1 MICMTFFF
9 FFFFNQTCVEVTE
22 VENISCYW
30 NNITFTSTL
39 QHLYYYFCYSHIT
52 MIIALVVID
61 GLIAITFFKWQ
72 SATSAVS
79 KSNCLSFFFFLI
91 NCLSHSLEN
100 YSRQRPRWKWDA
112 YLAQKDV
119 KGYWV
124 SCIINFMHSNCLKN
138 CLWKNSHTQKWYQSQ
153 FARWPP

>member
-1 MICMTFFF
+1 MCWS
-9 FFFFNQTCVEVTE
+9 NRSWEHKLLLKQ
-22 VENISCYW
+22 
-30 NNITFTSTL
+30 
-39 QHLYYYFCYSHIT
+39 YYFHINT
-52 MIIALVVID
+52 TTLILLFLLFTYHNDHCSCCNRELWVGKLSLLPIK
-61 GLIAITFFKWQ
+61 GLIAITFFNWQ

-79 KSNCLSFFFFLI
+79 KSNCLSVFFLI

-100 YSRQRPRWKWDA
+100 YSRQSPRWKWDA